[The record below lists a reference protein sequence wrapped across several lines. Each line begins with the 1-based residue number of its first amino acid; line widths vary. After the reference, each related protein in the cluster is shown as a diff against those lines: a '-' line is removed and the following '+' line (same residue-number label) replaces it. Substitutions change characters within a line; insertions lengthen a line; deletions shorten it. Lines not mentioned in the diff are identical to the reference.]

1 MLEESLPV
9 EALEEVGARLE
20 AEEADPRAER

>member
-20 AEEADPRAER
+20 ATEADPRAER